1 MFTTTSPP
9 SPTRA
14 IQTITDGKPS
24 FLFITYEM
32 VKQLKDKAVKL
43 FFAPVTAFK
52 GNEMKLM
59 KKWASQPWMTNLVRI
74 PRVCADGGLLRA
86 LPTAD

>member
-1 MFTTTSPP
+1 MTL
-9 SPTRA
+9 
-14 IQTITDGKPS
+14 TDGKPS
-24 FLFITYEM
+24 FLFLTYEM

-59 KKWASQPWMTNLVRI
+59 KKWAGQQWMTNLVRI
-74 PRVCADGGLLRA
+74 PGLRRWR
-86 LPTAD
+86 PTPRSSSSR